1 MTTCGAAIPYS
12 TWYRKIFTRKNLC
25 GFYEEKKMGSIHG
38 RALKVGG
45 LLLFPSAS
53 FLGWIVSFNLFK
65 NADAD
70 FLLQLGSGVSDVRI

>member
-1 MTTCGAAIPYS
+1 M
-12 TWYRKIFTRKNLC
+12 KNDTSDAQTL
-25 GFYEEKKMGSIHG
+25 
-38 RALKVGG
+38 LK
-45 LLLFPSAS
+45 PTSAS